1 MFGKAMVV
9 WRAGVLTR
17 LGPGRQS
24 LGVKIFHYAI
34 ALGVFAAAVCP
45 PALLASPV
53 APTVDSSRVT
63 ILGYHRFENPPGDPL
78 AISSDEFEKQMQEL
92 KKRNLPVISLDD
104 FLLWKRGEKT
114 LPPESV
120 LITIDDGYVS
130 AYDIAWPILRKFGYP
145 FVMFVYTNYVSVGGK
160 SVTWEQLR
168 EMHAAGVAIE
178 SHSVSHRNLTKLP
191 KNVNEPYEAWL
202 WHELN
207 GSREIISKKIG
218 TPVRTIAYPYGIF
231 NATVQETGRRAGYE
245 AQFTVYGKKIT
256 RATPSDEIGRYVV
269 LSNNPGV
276 FNAAIDFSGSGG
288 TAGVAASDINP
299 SPADGAVIAEYTPLL
314 EADLSSFG
322 EVDPA
327 SVELAL
333 SGFGRLPATF
343 DPATSRVSY
352 QMIDRLTGLNYTAVV
367 TAKVKGKKVRAE
379 WSFAIDPKMRFESL
393 FSSSAAP
400 KAATRQ

>member
-1 MFGKAMVV
+1 MTSSGAN
-9 WRAGVLTR
+9 A
-17 LGPGRQS
+17 QS
-24 LGVKIFHYAI
+24 LSMIMAVRAI
-34 ALGVFAAAVCP
+34 ICAVFAAAAIYP
-45 PALLASPV
+45 QRLLANPIASKPDT
-53 APTVDSSRVT
+53 ARVT
-63 ILGYHRFENPPGDPL
+63 ILGYHRFENPPGDSL

-92 KKRNLPVISLDD
+92 KDRNLPVISLDD
-104 FLLWKRGEKT
+104 FLAWKRGEKS

-160 SVTWEQLR
+160 SVTWEQLK

-178 SHSVSHRNLTKLP
+178 SHSVSHSNLTKLP
-191 KNVNEPYEAWL
+191 KDAKGAYSEWL

-207 GSREIISKKIG
+207 GSREIISTKIG

-231 NATVQETGRRAGYE
+231 NATVQEMGKKAGYE
-245 AQFTVYGKKIT
+245 AQFTVYGKKVT
-256 RATPSDEIGRYVV
+256 RATPSEEIGRYVV

-276 FNAAIDFSGSGG
+276 FQAAIDFSGAGAA
-288 TAGVAASDINP
+288 TGVAAASINP
-299 SPADGAVIAEYTPLL
+299 SPADGAVITESTPLL
-314 EADLSSFG
+314 SADLSSFG

-352 QMIDRLTGLNYTAVV
+352 RMVDRLTGINYTAVV
-367 TAKVKGKKVRAE
+367 SAKVKGKKVRAQ
-379 WSFAIDPKMRFESL
+379 WSFAMDPRMRFESL
-393 FSSSAAP
+393 FSSAVAP
-400 KAATRQ
+400 KPETAK